1 MSSVDFLAETNACG
15 QTVLKLVSRGN
26 AILAELLRLSE
37 FIPPVFHMAT
47 KEERDM
53 YHYILPDFSYFAKQ
67 DYYDMAVNTN
77 PVSGACDV
85 MSCVCVVMSCY
96 MSLLSANVLSLHC
109 HVMSCH
115 VCELSCP
122 VTCNC
127 SPNCCQFSEVLN
139 SLLMFFYFEVLLLFS
154 LTLPSAFSLSL
165 LIHHSSPVLH
175 IPLPLPPPPPHLL
188 PPLHFLP

>member
-115 VCELSCP
+115 VFRLPMLCVSCHVLSHVIAVP
-122 VTCNC
+122 TVAN
-127 SPNCCQFSEVLN
+127 LAK
-139 SLLMFFYFEVLLLFS
+139 Y
-154 LTLPSAFSLSL
+154 
-165 LIHHSSPVLH
+165 LIHFLCSSTLKYCCC
-175 IPLPLPPPPPHLL
+175 
-188 PPLHFLP
+188 FL